1 MRPFLD
7 TIESERTTG
16 SVTGVALGSLHKLL
30 QSVVPQEA
38 PNVSFAMAA
47 VARSLSHCRFEA
59 SDVDGDQSTLSRILR
74 CITAC
79 ITAPCGEMIPDESIL
94 ELFEACFRFAIPVRS
109 RHVSQMLRS
118 LAEST
123 LIDFIHATFARFRK
137 FMTSNDVSMTSS
149 SDDVLKRSGASNG
162 GRRYRRKQQLTT
174 ESPYTIASLLSL
186 FRVVAYL
193 LNLSSD
199 TPTDDPQL
207 ATPSS
212 SSSSSSVEESS
223 SESAQ
228 KESTG
233 EGSSSSSNGN
243 NADENGSNGNGE
255 GLRKSFEDGEAG
267 KEKDE
272 QKGGNDEVEG
282 EEDEPITKTPHLGFL
297 ATLASH
303 LSQKRR
309 AETQYLGLNMASVII
324 DTCGPA
330 MRFLPGFMSVM
341 REDLLCSVLKLL
353 DSSQP
358 AVLAI
363 SLRVFVNAYFACK
376 PLLKL
381 HYEMFLARCFRMVLD
396 DQGIQ

>member
-1 MRPFLD
+1 
-7 TIESERTTG
+7 
-16 SVTGVALGSLHKLL
+16 
-30 QSVVPQEA
+30 
-38 PNVSFAMAA
+38 MAA

-59 SDVDGDQSTLSRILR
+59 SDVDGDQSTLSRILH

-79 ITAPCGEMIPDESIL
+79 ITSPCGEMIPDESIL

-118 LAEST
+118 LAETT
-123 LIDFIHATFARFRK
+123 LVDFIHATFARFRK
-137 FMTSNDVSMTSS
+137 FITTDDVAAAAASSMTTSEENAF
-149 SDDVLKRSGASNG
+149 KRSGGGS
-162 GRRYRRKQQLTT
+162 GRRSRRRTHLST
-174 ESPYTIASLLSL
+174 ESPYTEASLLSL

-193 LNLSSD
+193 LDLSST
-199 TPTDDPQL
+199 TPSDDPQQQQQQQQQAAAA
-207 ATPSS
+207 ATSS
-212 SSSSSSVEESS
+212 SSPDET
-223 SESAQ
+223 SESTQ
-228 KESTG
+228 KESG
-233 EGSSSSSNGN
+233 END
-243 NADENGSNGNGE
+243 DENGGS
-255 GLRKSFEDGEAG
+255 RKSFDDNEANKDREDGENNC
-267 KEKDE
+267 EDE
-272 QKGGNDEVEG
+272 SG
-282 EEDEPITKTPHLGFL
+282 EDEPITKTPHLGFL
-297 ATLASH
+297 STLATH

-330 MRFLPGFMSVM
+330 MKYLPGFMQVM
-341 REDLLCSVLKLL
+341 REDLLCSVMKLM